1 MPRKKKATNKIV
13 GREVSYEEF
22 RETISFD
29 LFKKSYQ
36 LLGVIAQDK
45 VDNFIKSLRK

>member
-1 MPRKKKATNKIV
+1 MPRKKKDTSKIV
-13 GREVSYEEF
+13 GREVSFEEF
-22 RETISFD
+22 RESISFN

-36 LLGVIAQDK
+36 LLGVIAQAK